1 MKGLKKWLF
10 MVTASCLMLLPALCA
25 SAAGGGNVANVVIV
39 SDTRKLTGIMH
50 WWGSLYNE
58 SHLQFTLL
66 TILLIPITGCL
77 FGFIADV
84 VMGWIGID
92 LTKRKVAEH

>member
-1 MKGLKKWLF
+1 MKGIKRWLF
-10 MVTASCLMLLPALCA
+10 MLTATCLMVLPSLAM
-25 SAAGGGNVANVVIV
+25 AAGGPSGANVVIV

-58 SHLQFTLL
+58 SHMQFTIL
-66 TILLIPITGCL
+66 TIILIPVTGCI
-77 FGFIADV
+77 FGFLADV
-84 VMGWIGID
+84 VMNWIGID

>member
-1 MKGLKKWLF
+1 MKGIKRWLF
-10 MVTASCLMLLPALCA
+10 MATATCLMMLPGLYA
-25 SAAGGGNVANVVIV
+25 SAAGGGGAPIVIV
-39 SDTRKLTGIMH
+39 SDTRKLTGVMH

-58 SHLQFTLL
+58 SHMQFALL
-66 TILLIPITGCL
+66 TIVLIPVTGCV
-77 FGFIADV
+77 FGFLADI